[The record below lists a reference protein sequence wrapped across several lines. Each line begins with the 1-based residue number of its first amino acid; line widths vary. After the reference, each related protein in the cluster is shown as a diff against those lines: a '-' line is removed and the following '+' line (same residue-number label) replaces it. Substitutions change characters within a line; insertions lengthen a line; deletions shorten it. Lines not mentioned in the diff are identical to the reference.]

1 MSSPFRLSK
10 VPARRQRYRPIH
22 SINFRNLARD
32 PYVVAVTG
40 VLVAAA
46 ALRFSTLSLQSYY
59 TDEATTVWLLQQS
72 PIDMV
77 HGIARTQSSPPLYF
91 GVARVW
97 SGLFGTSEVGLRSLS
112 ALLGTATVLVAYLA
126 GARLLSR
133 RAGLVV
139 AALTAVSPFMVWY
152 SQEARNYALF
162 TFLATLSI
170 YLYACLR
177 GNTSPALVV
186 AWAAVCEA
194 AIWTH
199 HFAVYLVATEALLL
213 LLFVPRARRAI
224 AAASV
229 AITLAAVPVAA
240 LAIHQAGALDWLAQE
255 SPLRDRVFGAG
266 QQFLA
271 GHYQLPHPRLV
282 AALLAVV
289 IVLLLAGARSRA
301 ITSGLAA
308 VAVFGAALFTLPLVA
323 AALGKDYWLPRNVM
337 PAWICA
343 AMIVAVAVTTARP
356 RWLTWLLATA
366 LVLLSLVPTLETF
379 ARPEFQR
386 ANWRGLARCLGA
398 PRSDRVVV
406 LPSEAAALALGLY
419 RPGMPRL
426 GNQAKLVDEVDVISP
441 ANFNFRVPAQF
452 ASARASCGAT
462 LIPFN
467 RYRAQKEI
475 PVSTLDF
482 LRPSRSSDAQVRID
496 PLSAEME
503 SGGTQRSPTASAS
516 FRGSS
521 G

>member
-1 MSSPFRLSK
+1 M
-10 VPARRQRYRPIH
+10 RQFGLH
-22 SINFRNLARD
+22 SINFRDLARD

-59 TDEATTVWLLQQS
+59 TDEATTVWLVQQS
-72 PIDMV
+72 PVDMV
-77 HGIARTQSSPPLYF
+77 HGIARTQSAAPLYF

-152 SQEARNYALF
+152 SQEARSYALF

-177 GNTSPALVV
+177 GDTRPALVV

-199 HFAVYLVATEALLL
+199 YFAVYLVATEALLL

-224 AAASV
+224 AAALV

-240 LAIHQAGALDWLAQE
+240 LAIHQAGALDWLAQI
-255 SPLRDRVFGAG
+255 PLRERISEAG

-271 GHYQLPHPRLV
+271 GHYQLTHARLV

-289 IVLLLAGARSRA
+289 VVLLLAGARSRA
-301 ITSGLAA
+301 ITPGLAA
-308 VAVFGAALFTLPLVA
+308 VAVFGAGLVTLPLVA
-323 AALGKDYWLPRNVM
+323 AVLGKDYWLTRNVM

-343 AMIVAVAVTTARP
+343 AMIVAAAVATARP
-356 RWLTWLLATA
+356 RWLTWLLAAA

-379 ARPEFQR
+379 SRPEFQR

-406 LPSEAAALALGLY
+406 LPSEAASLALGFY

-441 ANFNFRVPAQF
+441 ANFKFRIPAQF
-452 ASARASCGAT
+452 ASARAACGAT

-467 RYRAQKEI
+467 RYRAQREI
-475 PVSTLDF
+475 PVSVVDL
-482 LRPSRSSDAQVRID
+482 LAPSGVSDAQVRID
-496 PLSAEME
+496 QPSSE
-503 SGGTQRSPTASAS
+503 SGSEGT
-516 FRGSS
+516 
-521 G
+521 

>member
-10 VPARRQRYRPIH
+10 VPAGRQRYRPIH

-72 PIDMV
+72 PVDMV

-240 LAIHQAGALDWLAQE
+240 LAIHQAGALDWLPQE
-255 SPLRDRVFGAG
+255 MRCVIASSAPDSSSSRATTSFRIHVSWLRCSPSRSS
-266 QQFLA
+266 
-271 GHYQLPHPRLV
+271 
-282 AALLAVV
+282 
-289 IVLLLAGARSRA
+289 LLAGARSRA

-323 AALGKDYWLPRNVM
+323 AALGGKDYWLPRNVM
-337 PAWICA
+337 PARICA

-356 RWLTWLLATA
+356 RWLTWLLATRSLLCFLSYPRWRPSRA
-366 LVLLSLVPTLETF
+366 LSSSGPTGVGSRAAS
-379 ARPEFQR
+379 ARR
-386 ANWRGLARCLGA
+386 ASILWWTSHGRRARCALR
-398 PRSDRVVV
+398 P
-406 LPSEAAALALGLY
+406 LPTRYA
-419 RPGMPRL
+419 RL
-426 GNQAKLVDEVDVISP
+426 GNQGSSQTGEQTVP

-452 ASARASCGAT
+452 RERESIMR
-462 LIPFN
+462 
-467 RYRAQKEI
+467 
-475 PVSTLDF
+475 
-482 LRPSRSSDAQVRID
+482 SDAD
-496 PLSAEME
+496 PVQSVQSAE
-503 SGGTQRSPTASAS
+503 RDPRFYARFPSAVA
-516 FRGSS
+516 
-521 G
+521 